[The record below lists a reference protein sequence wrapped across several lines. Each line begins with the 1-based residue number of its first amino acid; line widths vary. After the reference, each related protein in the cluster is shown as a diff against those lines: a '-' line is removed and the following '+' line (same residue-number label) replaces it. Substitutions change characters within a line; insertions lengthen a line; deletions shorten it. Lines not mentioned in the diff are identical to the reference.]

1 MQRALIA
8 VGLILALGS
17 PPLLAGGAR
26 DLYAV
31 HYDMLL
37 ADYCSL
43 IDAQVVAGY
52 RAESATAVE
61 RDHLDEAQQRDAR
74 SRAAIA
80 FEAEWGNRGLGG
92 SRPWCRHEGSEGAAR
107 LAAAAP

>member
-1 MQRALIA
+1 MRWSALVFAVLTAGLPARAA
-8 VGLILALGS
+8 DS
-17 PPLLAGGAR
+17 R

-37 ADYCSL
+37 ADYCAL
-43 IDAQVVAGY
+43 VDAQVLAGY
-52 RAESATAVE
+52 RAESAAMIA
-61 RDHLDEAQQRDAR
+61 RDHLDEAQQRSERA
-74 SRAAIA
+74 RAAID

-92 SRPWCRHEGSEGAAR
+92 SRPWCRHEGSEGAER

>member
-1 MQRALIA
+1 MRRLA
-8 VGLILALGS
+8 LILAS
-17 PPLLAGGAR
+17 LAAGLPAGAGESR

-31 HYDMLL
+31 QYDMLL
-37 ADYCSL
+37 ADYCAL
-43 IDAQVVAGY
+43 VDERVVAGY
-52 RAESATAVE
+52 RAESAAMIA
-61 RDHLDEAQQRDAR
+61 RDHLDAAQQRDAR

-92 SRPWCRHEGSEGAAR
+92 SRPWCRDEGSAGAQR